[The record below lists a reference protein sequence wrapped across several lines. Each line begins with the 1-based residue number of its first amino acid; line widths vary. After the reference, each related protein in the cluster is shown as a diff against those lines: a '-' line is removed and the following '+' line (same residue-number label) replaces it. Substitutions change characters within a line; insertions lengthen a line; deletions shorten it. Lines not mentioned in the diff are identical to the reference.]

1 MAGVRYGFRLEV
13 TSALPADL
21 GRIPMSVE
29 MDFGR
34 AVQEVEATGVFD
46 PNSIEIED
54 VSRAHAQLG
63 NMLPRDCRCVR
74 CRIMAT
80 E

>member
-13 TSALPADL
+13 TSTLPADL

-34 AVQEVEATGVFD
+34 LLQDVEAKGVFD
-46 PNSIEIED
+46 PNSIEIVD
-54 VSRAHAQLG
+54 LWGSGQNRVGDRRS
-63 NMLPRDCRCVR
+63 LPYGL
-74 CRIMAT
+74 
-80 E
+80 